1 MDCIYLAAGLG
12 VRMNKPLPKQFLR
25 LLGKPII
32 AYSLEVFEKINEIS
46 RIIVVYNKD
55 YRQMYEDLFKNYNL
69 SKCILTE
76 GGKTRQGSVSKGLNL
91 VITDKV
97 IIHEASRPLITIDF
111 VQSLFKC
118 PDETAVVPVIP
129 IPFTVSQGNDYMT
142 AELDRSKLHNI
153 QLPQLY
159 FADVL
164 RKAHENAKK
173 EKFTATEDGI
183 LVFRLGEKVR
193 FVTGMENNIKITT
206 PLDLIIAENLLRGVE
221 KL

>member
-1 MDCIYLAAGLG
+1 MDIIFLAAGLG
-12 VRMNKPLPKQFLR
+12 VRMDKPIPKQFLR

-32 AYSLEVFEKINEIS
+32 AYSLEVFEKVNEIS
-46 RIIVVYNKD
+46 RIIVVYNKN
-55 YRQMYEDLFKNYNL
+55 YRQMYEELFKNYNL
-69 SKCILTE
+69 SKCVLVE
-76 GGKTRQGSVSKGLNL
+76 GGETRQESVYKGLEI
-91 VITDKV
+91 VKTDKV
-97 IIHEASRPLITIDF
+97 MIHEASRPLITIDF

-129 IPFTVSQGNDYMT
+129 IPFTVSQGDDYMT
-142 AELDRSKLHNI
+142 SEMDRSKLHNI

-159 FADVL
+159 LTDVL

-173 EKFTATEDGI
+173 ENFTATEDGI

-193 FVTGMENNIKITT
+193 FITGMENNIKITT